1 MAAVKKRYKLRL
13 NSLDKIQELLQELY
27 NEADKNIVEI
37 QNQMNKLSNSVALN
51 DEIMDS
57 KTKYA
62 KAMNDFITNK
72 DKAIGR
78 KLDIAKLMTEIHK
91 FNGDVR
97 KMVDN
102 EESVGNWEDLKD
114 VVESSTNDSND
125 QETVETDSYSINKHS
140 QLDNGKFKT
149 N

>member
-13 NSLDKIQELLQELY
+13 NSLDKIEELLQELY

-114 VVESSTNDSND
+114 VVESTTSDSND

-140 QLDNGKFKT
+140 
-149 N
+149 

>member
-13 NSLDKIQELLQELY
+13 NSLDKIEELLQELY

-114 VVESSTNDSND
+114 VVESTTNDENN

-140 QLDNGKFKT
+140 
-149 N
+149 

>member
-1 MAAVKKRYKLRL
+1 MAVVKKRYKLRL
-13 NSLDKIQELLQELY
+13 NSIEKIEELLQELY
-27 NEADKNIVEI
+27 NEADKNLVEI

-51 DEIMDS
+51 EEIMDS

-97 KMVDN
+97 KMVDS

-114 VVESSTNDSND
+114 IVESTPNDND
-125 QETVETDSYSINKHS
+125 NNDNVETDSYSINKHS
-140 QLDNGKFKT
+140 
-149 N
+149 

>member
-13 NSLDKIQELLQELY
+13 NSLDKIEELLQELY

-114 VVESSTNDSND
+114 VVESTTNDSND
-125 QETVETDSYSINKHS
+125 QETVETDSYFINKHS
-140 QLDNGKFKT
+140 
-149 N
+149 

>member
-13 NSLDKIQELLQELY
+13 NSLDKIEELLQELY

-51 DEIMDS
+51 YEIMDS

-114 VVESSTNDSND
+114 VVESTTNDSND

-140 QLDNGKFKT
+140 
-149 N
+149 

>member
-13 NSLDKIQELLQELY
+13 NSLDKIEELLQELY

-114 VVESSTNDSND
+114 VVESTTNDDNK

-140 QLDNGKFKT
+140 
-149 N
+149 